1 MKTTKESIRNTARE
15 LFNERGYRA
24 VSMRNI
30 ADALGISVGNLT
42 YHYPH
47 KELLM
52 EAIMDAELGTMPAPS
67 GPGLSGLDH
76 LMKRML
82 ESFFDTPF
90 YFNDPA
96 LYSSFPRLQERHAAS
111 VMSLFSVLRDAIGG
125 CTGLG
130 LFLPE
135 LSGPLLDHMTSL
147 LMLSHTGWAQ
157 HNATWP
163 SSHFIPVDEMMKAQW
178 AALYPYLTPAGR
190 AEYAALVGTAEPSNS
205 NLSPI

>member
-1 MKTTKESIRNTARE
+1 MKTTKELIRNTARE

-52 EAIMDAELGTMPAPS
+52 EAIMDAELDTMPAPPE
-67 GPGLSGLDH
+67 PGLSGLNH
-76 LMKRML
+76 LLKQML
-82 ESFFDTPF
+82 RSFFETPF

-96 LYSSFPRLQERHAAS
+96 LYSSLPRLQERHAAS
-111 VMSLFSVLRDAIGG
+111 VMSLSQVLQDTISA
-125 CTGLG
+125 CTELG
-130 LFLPE
+130 LFVSE
-135 LSGPLLDHMTSL
+135 LSGSLLDHMTRL
-147 LMLSHTGWAQ
+147 LMLSHIGWAQ

-163 SSHFIPVDEMMKAQW
+163 SLHFIPVDEIMKAQW
-178 AALYPYLTPAGR
+178 SALYPYLTPAGR
-190 AEYAALVGTAEPSNS
+190 AEYAVLEQLPAEQ
-205 NLSPI
+205 L

>member
-1 MKTTKESIRNTARE
+1 MKTTKELIRNTARD

-52 EAIMDAELGTMPAPS
+52 EAIMDAELGTMPAAPEPS
-67 GPGLSGLDH
+67 LSGLNH
-76 LMKRML
+76 LLERML
-82 ESFFDTPF
+82 ESFFETPF

-96 LYSSFPRLQERHAAS
+96 LYSSVPRLQDRHAAS
-111 VMSLFSVLRDAIGG
+111 VEALLAVLRDTIAG
-125 CTGLG
+125 CTELG
-130 LFLPE
+130 LFVPA
-135 LSGPLLDHMTSL
+135 LSGSRLEQVTRL

-163 SSHFIPVDEMMKAQW
+163 DSYFISVGEMMETQW
-178 AALYPYLTPAGR
+178 AVLMPYLTPAGQ
-190 AEYAALVGTAEPSNS
+190 AAYAALTQRTEV
-205 NLSPI
+205 

>member
-1 MKTTKESIRNTARE
+1 MKTTKELIRNTARE

-52 EAIMDAELGTMPAPS
+52 EAIMDAELGTIPAPS
-67 GPGLSGLDH
+67 GPGLPGLNR
-76 LMKRML
+76 LLERML
-82 ESFFDTPF
+82 ESFFETPF

-96 LYSSFPRLQERHAAS
+96 LYSSVPRLQERHAAS
-111 VMSLFSVLRDAIGG
+111 VEALSYVLRDAISS
-125 CTGLG
+125 CTRLG
-130 LFLPE
+130 LFVPE
-135 LSGPLLDHMTSL
+135 LSDSLLDHVTHL

-163 SSHFIPVDEMMKAQW
+163 SSYFIPIEDMMKTQW
-178 AALYPYLTPAGR
+178 AVLAPYLTPAGR
-190 AEYAALVGTAEPSNS
+190 AEYAALEYTSAAHSS
-205 NLSPI
+205 SI

>member
-1 MKTTKESIRNTARE
+1 MKTTKELIRNTARE

-47 KELLM
+47 KDLLM
-52 EAIMDAELGTMPAPS
+52 EDIMNAELGTLPAAPE
-67 GPGLSGLDH
+67 PGLSGLNR
-76 LMKRML
+76 LLERML
-82 ESFFDTPF
+82 ESFFETPF

-96 LYSSFPRLQERHAAS
+96 LYSSVPRLQARHAAS
-111 VMSLFSVLRDAIGG
+111 VEALLGVLRDAIGG
-125 CTGLG
+125 CTELG
-130 LFLPE
+130 LFVPA
-135 LSGPLLDHMTSL
+135 LSGSRLEQVARL

-163 SSHFIPVDEMMKAQW
+163 VSCFISAGEMMQAQW
-178 AALYPYLTPAGR
+178 AVLMPYLTPAGQAAYEALSGQ
-190 AEYAALVGTAEPSNS
+190 AES
-205 NLSPI
+205 

>member
-1 MKTTKESIRNTARE
+1 MKTTKELIRNTARD

-52 EAIMDAELGTMPAPS
+52 EAIMDAELGTMPAAPE
-67 GPGLSGLDH
+67 PGLSGLNH
-76 LMKRML
+76 LLERML
-82 ESFFDTPF
+82 ESFFETPF

-96 LYSSFPRLQERHAAS
+96 LYSSVPRLQDRHAAS
-111 VMSLFSVLRDAIGG
+111 VKALLAVLRDTIAG
-125 CTGLG
+125 CTELG
-130 LFLPE
+130 LFVPE
-135 LSGPLLDHMTSL
+135 LGGSRLEQVTRL

-163 SSHFIPVDEMMKAQW
+163 DSYFISVGEMMETQW
-178 AALYPYLTPAGR
+178 AVLMPYLTPAGQ
-190 AEYAALVGTAEPSNS
+190 AAYAALTQRTEV
-205 NLSPI
+205 